1 MIKPLILSCLLIATL
16 TLTTRGSSHLQSQF
30 HFLDGE
36 LCTKVGGKVCGFINK
51 DCCSD
56 GCESL
61 AFGMNEKC
69 VGGKEL
75 DLSTIPSCQD
85 FCIKNNGTTFKSDL
99 LADDQCCKK

>member
-1 MIKPLILSCLLIATL
+1 
-16 TLTTRGSSHLQSQF
+16 
-30 HFLDGE
+30 
-36 LCTKVGGKVCGFINK
+36 
-51 DCCSD
+51 
-56 GCESL
+56 L